1 MCNDSSQGVP
11 ATATAAGPAAVQQP
25 VAAAFGGASATR
37 LQKEP
42 DVTSKLSS

>member
-1 MCNDSSQGVP
+1 MCNDSSQGD
-11 ATATAAGPAAVQQP
+11 AAVP

-42 DVTSKLSS
+42 AVTRVNH